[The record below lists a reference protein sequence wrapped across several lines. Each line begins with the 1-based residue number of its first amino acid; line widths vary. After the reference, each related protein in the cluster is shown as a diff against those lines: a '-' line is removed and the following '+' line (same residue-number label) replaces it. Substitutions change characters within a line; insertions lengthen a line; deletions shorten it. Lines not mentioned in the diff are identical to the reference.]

1 MSPSPPASIWARQC
15 WIAASWEAA
24 KSAVSA
30 GDSVRS
36 RYVLRGAAQ
45 YRRSNHADCRLGTC
59 GIRLS
64 RRSCSSKR
72 CASCVAMNSRLPM
85 GLPRTT
91 TPCWAAG
98 MAQFPVQQ
106 GCSGSSGGSSS
117 NSPGGSSPA
126 LFHAR
131 VLLRCTWMLACLAR
145 AWTGGG
151 GPGLN
156 QGSVLAQSEQRWHQ
170 CVVPRLV
177 ARRALCPLRRRRRT
191 CSACRRRVRR
201 RV

>member
-1 MSPSPPASIWARQC
+1 MLRGGWARLWLSSGSGLSPSPPASIWARLC

-24 KSAVSA
+24 KSAVSV

-45 YRRSNHADCRLGTC
+45 YTAKSITPTAGWAHAASDSGD
-59 GIRLS
+59 GPGFF
-64 RRSCSSKR
+64 KR
-72 CASCVAMNSRLPM
+72 CASFVAMNSRLPM

-106 GCSGSSGGSSS
+106 GCSVSSGGSSS
-117 NSPGGSSPA
+117 SSPGGSSPA

-131 VLLRCTWMLACLAR
+131 VLPRCTWMLACLAR
-145 AWTGGG
+145 ASRTMANWPAVCSG
-151 GPGLN
+151 GPVTGLEFA
-156 QGSVLAQSEQRWHQ
+156 SSEHA
-170 CVVPRLV
+170 P
-177 ARRALCPLRRRRRT
+177 AAPL
-191 CSACRRRVRR
+191 
-201 RV
+201 

>member
-1 MSPSPPASIWARQC
+1 MLRGSWARLWLSSGSGMSPSPPASIWARQC

-30 GDSVRS
+30 GDSIRS

-45 YRRSNHADCRLGTC
+45 YRRSNHADCKLGTS

-72 CASCVAMNSRLPM
+72 CASFVAMNSRLPM

-106 GCSGSSGGSSS
+106 GCSGSSGDSSS
-117 NSPGGSSPA
+117 SSPGGSSPA
-126 LFHAR
+126 LFHAC
-131 VLLRCTWMLACLAR
+131 VLPRWTWMLACLAR
-145 AWTGGG
+145 ASRTMANWPAVCSG
-151 GPGLN
+151 GPVTGLEFA
-156 QGSVLAQSEQRWHQ
+156 SSAHA
-170 CVVPRLV
+170 P
-177 ARRALCPLRRRRRT
+177 AAPL
-191 CSACRRRVRR
+191 
-201 RV
+201 